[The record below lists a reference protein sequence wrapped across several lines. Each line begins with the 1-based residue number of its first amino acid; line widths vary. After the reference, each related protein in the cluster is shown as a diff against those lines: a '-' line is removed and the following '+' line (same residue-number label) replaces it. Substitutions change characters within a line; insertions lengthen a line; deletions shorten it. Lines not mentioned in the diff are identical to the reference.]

1 MKKELQIK
9 EQKIIMNM
17 HNELNVIKSD
27 LKHVKDNIKKNNVK
41 LQIINQIPDKLL
53 KSPYSKSKDN
63 HYIKY
68 QDKSLPTHL
77 LFNN

>member
-53 KSPYSKSKDN
+53 KSP
-63 HYIKY
+63 
-68 QDKSLPTHL
+68 
-77 LFNN
+77 